1 MVLNSR
7 AKEFILI
14 TVEEYSVLLAFRKQS
29 EQQVTTNLGTS
40 EKYSLQPTEN
50 RSSTVQTTNQASSD
64 FPTSSEC
71 AQWNLTSRYKKRP
84 QDRSDSDVKKVETA
98 SLASKSENVIMEL
111 LSVGLSGGKV
121 ERARQILRKLLNAEN
136 VKIESGSGR
145 ILLHDRDT
153 GVSVFD
159 FLTSLQATTK
169 QLGESTLDLVRRI
182 KIPEYLLANTYAKR
196 VAAELKQSS
205 SEKEEPF
212 SDTTGPFSD
221 QAKWLRLYY

>member
-14 TVEEYSVLLAFRKQS
+14 TVEEYSVLLALRKQS

-40 EKYSLQPTEN
+40 EKYSSVQPTEN
-50 RSSTVQTTNQASSD
+50 GTSTVQTTNQASSD

-136 VKIESGSGR
+136 VTIESGSGR
-145 ILLHDRDT
+145 ILLHDRD
-153 GVSVFD
+153 
-159 FLTSLQATTK
+159 
-169 QLGESTLDLVRRI
+169 RRFC
-182 KIPEYLLANTYAKR
+182 L
-196 VAAELKQSS
+196 
-205 SEKEEPF
+205 
-212 SDTTGPFSD
+212 
-221 QAKWLRLYY
+221 